1 MSKLKLFVQ
10 SLIQEIKYK
19 ITWPPYDKLQ
29 GNALLVLV
37 ASFIFAL
44 FIGLMDWSLKKAFIW
59 VYNAF

>member
-19 ITWPPYDKLQ
+19 ITWPPYGKLQ
-29 GNALLVLV
+29 SNALLVLV

-44 FIGLMDWSLKKAFIW
+44 FIGLMDLSLREAFIW
-59 VYNAF
+59 FYNAF